1 MWLHDLVDALD
12 VPGLGTYGV
21 RAEDVPMVVAQ
32 AQRASSMQGN
42 PVALTADELAATLM
56 QAL

>member
-1 MWLHDLVDALD
+1 
-12 VPGLGTYGV
+12 V
-21 RAEDVPMVVAQ
+21 RALCAELAIPPLAHYGLAEADIPAVVAQ

-42 PVALTADELAATLM
+42 PIALTEAELADILR